1 MSTNAQSESFL
12 FDKEDDLSDM
22 SQEEFDLWVK
32 SQIDSVNGM
41 IKRKPKAKEKKVV
54 PAQKKQGGF
63 FSSFRFIFA

>member
-1 MSTNAQSESFL
+1 MTTNLQSESFL

-32 SQIDSVNGM
+32 SQIDQINGM
-41 IKRKPKAKEKKVV
+41 IRRKPQPVRKEVKSTKKFD
-54 PAQKKQGGF
+54 GF

>member
-1 MSTNAQSESFL
+1 MTTNLQSESFL

-41 IKRKPKAKEKKVV
+41 IKKNKPVKKEVKI
-54 PAQKKQGGF
+54 QKKQSGW